1 MNIRKSKLFNCI
13 AVATLAFGF
22 AFTAVAAEPAAVAKP
37 IAGHITRKDGTKI
50 SGNIRWMS
58 QGRKYIV
65 SQSNKDGRSISIDV
79 PLSDV
84 ARVETT
90 RKPEKLEAAIRA
102 VESGKSA
109 AAIPVLAQIA
119 TQYAMLGWDEP
130 ATRYLAQAT
139 LDTGKADA
147 AVAICEKIIRVK
159 PEAAYLGDVAPIYWQ
174 ALLRTDKKSKLAELV
189 GKAIS
194 SGDRF
199 ASASALIMRGDM
211 LMEQKEPMNALKDG
225 YLRVIVLYE
234 NVRVVQPEALFKAAK
249 AFEALSQNGNAEKF
263 RSTLRSKFP
272 KSSYAQQL

>member
-37 IAGHITRKDGTKI
+37 MPGQITRKDGTKI

-65 SQSNKDGRSISIDV
+65 SQSNKDGRSISTDV

-84 ARVETT
+84 ARVET

-102 VESGKSA
+102 VETGKGA
-109 AAIPVLAQIA
+109 AAIPVLAQIVK
-119 TQYAMLGWDEP
+119 QYEMLGWDEP

-139 LDTGKADA
+139 LDSGKADV
-147 AVAICEKIIRVK
+147 AVAICEKIIKVK

-174 ALLRTDKKSKLAELV
+174 ALLATNKKAKLTELI
-189 GKAIS
+189 GKAIAT
-194 SGDRF
+194 GDRY

-211 LMEQKEPMNALKDG
+211 FMEQKEPMNALKDG
-225 YLRVIVLYE
+225 YLRVVVLYE
-234 NVRVVQPEALFKAAK
+234 NVRAVQPEALFKAAK
-249 AFEALSQNGNAEKF
+249 AFEALSQNNNAEKF

-272 KSSYAQQL
+272 KSSYAKQL

>member
-1 MNIRKSKLFNCI
+1 MNIYKSKLFTSC
-13 AVATLAFGF
+13 AVATLAVGI
-22 AFTAVAAEPAAVAKP
+22 ALTAAADPVVAKP
-37 IAGHITRKDGTKI
+37 MPGRLTRKDGTQI
-50 SGNIRWMS
+50 VGNIRWMS
-58 QGRKYIV
+58 QGKKYIV
-65 SQSNKDGRSISIDV
+65 SQSNKDGRSISTDV
-79 PLSDV
+79 PLADV
-84 ARVETT
+84 ARVET

-234 NVRVVQPEALFKAAK
+234 NVRAVQPEALFKAAK

>member
-1 MNIRKSKLFNCI
+1 MNIYKSKLFTCC
-13 AVATLAFGF
+13 AVATLAVGI
-22 AFTAVAAEPAAVAKP
+22 ALTAAADPVVAKP
-37 IAGHITRKDGTKI
+37 MPGRLTRKDGTQI
-50 SGNIRWMS
+50 VGNIRWMS
-58 QGRKYIV
+58 QGKKYIV
-65 SQSNKDGRSISIDV
+65 SQSNKDGRSISTDV
-79 PLSDV
+79 PLADV
-84 ARVETT
+84 ARVET

-234 NVRVVQPEALFKAAK
+234 NVRAVQPEALFKAAK

-272 KSSYAQQL
+272 KSSYAKQL

>member
-1 MNIRKSKLFNCI
+1 MNIYKSKLFTCC
-13 AVATLAFGF
+13 AVATLAVGI
-22 AFTAVAAEPAAVAKP
+22 ALTAAADPVVAKP
-37 IAGHITRKDGTKI
+37 MPGRLTRKDGTQI
-50 SGNIRWMS
+50 VGNIRWMS
-58 QGRKYIV
+58 QGKKYIV
-65 SQSNKDGRSISIDV
+65 SQSNKDGRSISTDV
-79 PLSDV
+79 PLADV
-84 ARVETT
+84 ARVET

-234 NVRVVQPEALFKAAK
+234 NVRAVQPEALFKAAK